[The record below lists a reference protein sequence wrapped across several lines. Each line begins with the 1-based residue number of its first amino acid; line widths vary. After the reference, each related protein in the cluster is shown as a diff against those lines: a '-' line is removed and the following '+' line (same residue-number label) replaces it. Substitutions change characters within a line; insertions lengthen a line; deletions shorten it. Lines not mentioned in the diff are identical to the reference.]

1 MPAHFQ
7 NLPDIDAIFNLDSF
21 KFMDIKKV
29 INIILANLGDLND
42 KFSTLETKFKTL
54 DIPDVSKIMLKLSEM
69 DKKVFEG
76 EKERRKL

>member
-42 KFSTLETKFKTL
+42 KFSSLETKFKTL

>member
-1 MPAHFQ
+1 MPAHFK

-42 KFSTLETKFKTL
+42 KFSSLETKFKTL